1 VVKAPVVLV
10 AMISSV
16 LVDPL
21 PDWAPVCD
29 GLERREHGGVDIIGW
44 FTGLRSA
51 AAGLELDAWTWTI
64 GCAKLDEMEGP
75 FPAKNMIA

>member
-1 VVKAPVVLV
+1 MVTGPVVLV

-29 GLERREHGGVDIIGW
+29 GLERLELGGVDMIGW
-44 FTGLRSA
+44 FTGLTSA
-51 AAGLELDAWTWTI
+51 AAGFELNAWTWTF
-64 GCAKLDEMEGP
+64 GCADLDEMEDP